1 MSELGKLKSDEFS
14 FQNLNSGHLCLELAS
29 DMSWDRFPYFVNE
42 FLKRFNASL
51 GKQTDAVDI
60 RIWEIV
66 IEGERIGCV
75 FEDFPL
81 MLSLESD
88 TDNGDLILKRVKE
101 ELEKM

>member
-14 FQNLNSGHLCLELAS
+14 LGNLNSGHLCLELAS

-42 FLKRFNASL
+42 FLNRFNATL
-51 GKQTDAVDI
+51 EKKTDAVDI
-60 RIWEIV
+60 RIWEIA
-66 IEGERIGCV
+66 IEGEQIRCV

-88 TDNGDLILKRVKE
+88 TDNGDQILMKVKE
-101 ELEKM
+101 ELERI